1 MAPTLGQG
9 GKELV
14 FGAQVLF
21 GEAEGFLC
29 KETVLEAVKASLGH
43 TLFSKEATRERTS
56 FNSTKEGKELC
67 HVDQVSRQK

>member
-1 MAPTLGQG
+1 M
-9 GKELV
+9 